1 MTEAKEARFVVSK
14 ETKSQLLSE
23 HTLFHSGIGII
34 ASRHSDLKN
43 FFNDVQ
49 GVTWEKSYRAEG
61 GIDIIIYRTEHIF
74 RFEVLIMTDHAIPR
88 EGTPGEVSAIIEST
102 IQNLC
107 DKFSAISG
115 TDTKEK
121 LYRAI
126 TALTGLTVEQIEEEA
141 LKSDG
146 TPLREFFGEVITGD
160 LEE

>member
-1 MTEAKEARFVVSK
+1 MAHFVVSK

-34 ASRHSDLKN
+34 ASRHPDLKN

-49 GVTWEKSYRAEG
+49 DVTWEKSYRAEG

-88 EGTPGEVSAIIEST
+88 EGTPTEISAIVELA
-102 IQNLC
+102 IQDLC
-107 DKFSAISG
+107 DKFSAASG
-115 TDTKEK
+115 TNTAEK
-121 LYRAI
+121 LYQAVA
-126 TALTGLTVEQIEEEA
+126 ALTGLTVEQIEEEA

-146 TPLREFFGEVITGD
+146 TPLREFFAEVITGE